1 MAMSALS
8 FLQPIPRLD
17 PLCTSLTTDACSAC
31 SPISS
36 LSGPSHSL
44 WISSE
49 RSRVVVK
56 AAKGRR
62 EKMDFFLDDVGESED
77 TIPDDVVDMEEWMRN
92 RPAGF
97 GIGKVYDLSLEEKL
111 LAEVE
116 ADRKAREA
124 AKARKGLGQASQPK
138 KKQKASKVTEAPAG
152 VEVWVGNLPRKRKVD
167 RDLRAAFRNAP
178 GLLHIRPVV
187 EPENEKTRDPMCR
200 GFAFFTF
207 ATEDDAY
214 DFASMYDGVKVKFG
228 RVEKKVACEVAKSNS
243 PFHPK
248 PNRTSS
254 SISAPKLQVR
264 DINSTNESRLP
275 STPIRL
281 SENEFNGNAVKNAK
295 PMLFE
300 VEGQEED
307 DDDDTSETELRA
319 LEEEIWD
326 QFEDEDDMAL
336 DMEFSVEEGI
346 AEEDNDEIEP
356 SYSRSSV
363 DEHALSESVESP
375 RDTTLNRREGSN
387 LRASVKKAVQ
397 LSYEEDE
404 DEDEDDDDFSA
415 EKIRELEAKVR
426 EMEMKLALST
436 QDEEERIELL
446 EKRLLSKAK
455 SAVGVSAARG
465 EGERKKA
472 GAKQSSK
479 AGKKTKTKSKSDK
492 PKIGSLGSASRL
504 KAKER
509 AILTGVL
516 TKYVSNSP

>member
-1 MAMSALS
+1 MCFEGGYLGGAILS
-8 FLQPIPRLD
+8 YCNASE
-17 PLCTSLTTDACSAC
+17 PLS
-31 SPISS
+31 
-36 LSGPSHSL
+36 
-44 WISSE
+44 
-49 RSRVVVK
+49 
-56 AAKGRR
+56 
-62 EKMDFFLDDVGESED
+62 
-77 TIPDDVVDMEEWMRN
+77 
-92 RPAGF
+92 
-97 GIGKVYDLSLEEKL
+97 
-111 LAEVE
+111 
-116 ADRKAREA
+116 
-124 AKARKGLGQASQPK
+124 
-138 KKQKASKVTEAPAG
+138 
-152 VEVWVGNLPRKRKVD
+152 
-167 RDLRAAFRNAP
+167 
-178 GLLHIRPVV
+178 
-187 EPENEKTRDPMCR
+187 
-200 GFAFFTF
+200 
-207 ATEDDAY
+207 
-214 DFASMYDGVKVKFG
+214 FASMYDGVKVKFG

-254 SISAPKLQVR
+254 SISAPKLKVR

-492 PKIGSLGSASRL
+492 PKIGSLGSASRFNL
-504 KAKER
+504 P
-509 AILTGVL
+509 LPL
-516 TKYVSNSP
+516 